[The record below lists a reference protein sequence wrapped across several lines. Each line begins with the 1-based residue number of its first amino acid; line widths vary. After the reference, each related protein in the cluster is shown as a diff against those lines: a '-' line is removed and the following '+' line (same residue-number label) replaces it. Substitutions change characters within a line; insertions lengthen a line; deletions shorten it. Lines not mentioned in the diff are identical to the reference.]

1 VRRKLLTVAIRA
13 KLYLSVD
20 LPAIKKRTS
29 QLKKEN
35 ELLEKEYEVV
45 VARGWAK
52 LDLLDRKNQELKTK
66 LKDAKDE
73 LSSDEDTE

>member
-1 VRRKLLTVAIRA
+1 
-13 KLYLSVD
+13 
-20 LPAIKKRTS
+20 LPAIKKRTA

-35 ELLEKEYEVV
+35 ELLEKEYEGV

-52 LDLLDRKNQELKTK
+52 LDLLDRKNQVLKTK
-66 LKDAKDE
+66 LKEAKDE